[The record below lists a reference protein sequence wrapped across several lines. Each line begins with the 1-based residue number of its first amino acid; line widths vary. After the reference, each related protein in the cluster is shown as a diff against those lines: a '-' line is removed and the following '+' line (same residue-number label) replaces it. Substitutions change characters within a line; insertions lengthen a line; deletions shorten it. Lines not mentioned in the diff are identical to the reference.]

1 MFYGLFLHFNRIEL
15 VLDKNKCFPLALNG
29 CVEHLDVSWNQLR
42 RKGAVS
48 LCNGLKVN
56 EAVSICTKNNWFV
69 TWCFMNQWKIKMV
82 TMPTSFYFNISVQ
95 LLPDRNQPV
104 LEWFGVWGQPGCLQT
119 HQQQQLSGRTGHLQQ
134 SYQLGRSDA
143 HCRRTQT

>member
-56 EAVSICTKNNWFV
+56 EAVSILLQEKCVKMHCTKHIKCTVFV
-69 TWCFMNQWKIKMV
+69 MFHIM
-82 TMPTSFYFNISVQ
+82 
-95 LLPDRNQPV
+95 L
-104 LEWFGVWGQPGCLQT
+104 
-119 HQQQQLSGRTGHLQQ
+119 
-134 SYQLGRSDA
+134 
-143 HCRRTQT
+143 